1 MKTLKYFALACVA
14 VLGFGA
20 LQAQADT
27 NWHDQTTP
35 HHLLA
40 YKDYLNQL
48 DAEQRFDLHHYM
60 QYEYHR
66 EPCQNYR
73 EVPRGF
79 VRKDC
84 QLYLKSKPPVPR
96 EEPREIVKTY
106 KVYFD
111 FDEASLRPDARNTL
125 DKVAREIKKYNP
137 YEVTVSGHADRAGPS
152 DYNVALS
159 KRRAMSV
166 SEALT
171 ARGIENRVITSR
183 ARGEFAPAVPTED
196 GVRLQENRR
205 VVIDFRK

>member
-1 MKTLKYFALACVA
+1 
-14 VLGFGA
+14 
-20 LQAQADT
+20 
-27 NWHDQTTP
+27 
-35 HHLLA
+35 
-40 YKDYLNQL
+40 
-48 DAEQRFDLHHYM
+48 
-60 QYEYHR
+60 
-66 EPCQNYR
+66 
-73 EVPRGF
+73 GF
-79 VRKDC
+79 VRKGC
-84 QLYLKSKPPVPR
+84 ELYFKSEPPV
-96 EEPREIVKTY
+96 PREIVKTY

-111 FDEASLRPDARNTL
+111 FDESSLRQDARDTL
-125 DKVAREIKKYNP
+125 DKVAHQIRRYDP

-171 ARGIENRVITSR
+171 ARGVENRVIDSK

>member
-1 MKTLKYFALACVA
+1 MKRLGYLAA
-14 VLGFGA
+14 VLAAVSGA
-20 LQAQADT
+20 STVQAHAKTDWQGG
-27 NWHDQTTP
+27 QTP

-40 YKDYLNQL
+40 YEDYLDMLN
-48 DAEQRFDLHHYM
+48 AEQRFDLHHYM

-84 QLYLKSKPPVPR
+84 NLYYKSAKPAPS
-96 EEPREIVKTY
+96 EIVRTY

-111 FDEASLRPDARNTL
+111 FDESGLRPDARDTL
-125 DKVAREIKKYNP
+125 DKVARQIKRYDP
-137 YEVTVSGHADRAGPS
+137 REVTVSGHADRAGPS

-159 KRRAMSV
+159 QRRAMEV

-171 ARGIENRVITSR
+171 ARGIENRIIDPE
-183 ARGEFAPAVPTED
+183 ARGESAPAVPTED